1 MKQSAVK
8 IISFSR
14 RGIRKDF
21 FVQGIPFGRG
31 FTALALF
38 VLAVVVSTTAFAGGG
53 NRVGTNAAA
62 QLLIPVGARDIALGG
77 SSIATTSGIDAI
89 FWNPAGLA
97 RSKYSANAMFS
108 HMTHIADISVEYV
121 ALSGSFEGLGTLG
134 LSFKTFSIGQIN
146 ITTEDSPDGTG
157 EVMSPT
163 MVNFGLTYSSLLTDR
178 ISVGATFNLISEQF
192 DKVSSNG
199 FAFSAGVQYS
209 VLGGV
214 NGLSLGVVVKNIGP
228 QMKFDG
234 DGLLR
239 QGNVNDVLR
248 PSSFYR
254 VTAASFELPSTI
266 ELGLAYK
273 VNVSEQN
280 EVNFSGIF
288 QNNNFSA
295 DEYKLGAEYGF
306 NNMFFVRAGYG
317 IPQVSED
324 KTLPVDDKTTFIY
337 GFTAGAGINYE
348 MEAATLSFNYAYRAV
363 KYFDGNHIISLIIGF

>member
-8 IISFSR
+8 ISIF
-14 RGIRKDF
+14 
-21 FVQGIPFGRG
+21 
-31 FTALALF
+31 ALALF
-38 VLAVVVSTTAFAGGG
+38 VLAVVVSTAAFAGGE

-62 QLLIPVGARDIALGG
+62 ELLIPVGARDIALGG

-89 FWNPAGLA
+89 YWNPAGLA

-108 HMTHIADISVEYV
+108 HMTYIADIGVEYV

-134 LSFKTFSIGQIN
+134 LSLKTLSIGKIN

-163 MVNFGLTYSSLLTDR
+163 MVNFGLTYSRLLTDR

-209 VLGGV
+209 GFGGV
-214 NGLSLGVVVKNIGP
+214 NGLSLGVAVKNIGP

-239 QGNVNDVLR
+239 QGNANDVLR

-266 ELGLAYK
+266 ELGLAYSL
-273 VNVSEQN
+273 NVGEQN
-280 EVNFSGIF
+280 AVNLSGIF

-317 IPQVSED
+317 ISQVSED
-324 KTLPVDDKTTFIY
+324 KTLPVSDKAAFIY
-337 GFTAGAGINYE
+337 GFTAGAGINYD
-348 MEAATLSFNYAYRAV
+348 METATLGFNYAYRAV
-363 KYFDGNHIISLIIGF
+363 KYFDGNHIVSLAIGF